1 MFIRGMRILGIRIF
15 GIRKRIRTFITFKQG
30 SLLSRK
36 EMLLDEILSG
46 HIQSIFVFDSNI
58 GTRSSDICMSKQPP
72 ADLNVLCL
80 VVDNCRSGFP
90 H

>member
-1 MFIRGMRILGIRIF
+1 MFIRDMRILGIRIF
-15 GIRKRIRTFITFKQG
+15 GIRKRTRTFITFKQG

-46 HIQSIFVFDSNI
+46 HIQSIFVFDPNV
-58 GTRSSDICMSKQPP
+58 GTCCSYICMSKQSP
-72 ADLNVLCL
+72 ADLNVLGL
-80 VVDNCRSGFP
+80 VVDNSRTGLP

>member
-15 GIRKRIRTFITFKQG
+15 GIRKRTRTFITFKQG

-46 HIQSIFVFDSNI
+46 HIQSIFVFDSDI
-58 GTRSSDICMSKQPP
+58 TGSSSDICMSKQSP
-72 ADLNVLCL
+72 ADLYVLGL
-80 VVDNCRSGFP
+80 VVDNSRSGLP